1 MAASEPVRGRRH
13 PGSIVDLDAEAE
25 RLVAEPPR
33 LPVQGGPLPEL
44 MVSRD
49 GVPTLLDSVEGWKV
63 VELWAA
69 WCVNCHVQMGALE
82 TLHEEWTAAGVPV
95 SVVVVSV
102 EATERDQWPM
112 QMVGVPSE
120 RWVLTWGG
128 PTVLEQLGAS
138 GLPATLV
145 VDPSGRVVQ
154 TRLGWEGSLDWLR
167 DTLTTAGVWAPVG
180 GEGAQ

>member
-1 MAASEPVRGRRH
+1 M
-13 PGSIVDLDAEAE
+13 
-25 RLVAEPPR
+25 
-33 LPVQGGPLPEL
+33 
-44 MVSRD
+44 M
-49 GVPTLLDSVEGWKV
+49 
-63 VELWAA
+63 
-69 WCVNCHVQMGALE
+69 
-82 TLHEEWTAAGVPV
+82 
-95 SVVVVSV
+95 
-102 EATERDQWPM
+102 
-112 QMVGVPSE
+112 

-180 GEGAQ
+180 GQGAQ